1 MAKSESES
9 SFDEENEVSKSN
21 IPEAVTNY
29 IDELISVNKTALK
42 KISILKKEIVSLRSM
57 T

>member
-1 MAKSESES
+1 MAKSDSES